1 MIEAFAFTS
10 DSSDWRVAPVEGTK
24 MWVELWR
31 SVGIV
36 FGGGLRQP
44 PLLSGVMVVF
54 LRFFG
59 PQSNFLTDYER
70 YLRYREILILQ
81 SPQDLRHS

>member
-1 MIEAFAFTS
+1 
-10 DSSDWRVAPVEGTK
+10 

-31 SVGIV
+31 PVGIV

-59 PQSNFLTDYER
+59 QQSNSLTGDE
-70 YLRYREILILQ
+70 
-81 SPQDLRHS
+81 